1 MAAAQFWIF
10 LLVLEIQQQDNEKK
24 KNNKKNHKLQ
34 FHLKIGDKESL

>member
-24 KNNKKNHKLQ
+24 KNKKKNHKLQ